1 MYVYRVALS
10 RVRGLKPI
18 GIEIEGAGEGRTLTS
33 AWIETFS
40 SSNGSVVFI
49 VALSRVRG
57 LKLPVLFNRLLND
70 VSHSHEC
77 VD

>member
-1 MYVYRVALS
+1 MARVSVFPSVALS
-10 RVRGLKPI
+10 RVRGLKR
-18 GIEIEGAGEGRTLTS
+18 EAKQEYDRQE
-33 AWIETFS
+33 E
-40 SSNGSVVFI
+40 